1 MRKNLIRIRRAHPES
16 AIELIQVR
24 DGVEMAPRIIDL
36 WEAWTLWADLSKCL
50 VPSYVTSLGREPQT
64 TKKPDGK
71 SAPPPT
77 PPAIHSSAN
86 GKARASL

>member
-16 AIELIQVR
+16 PMELIQVR
-24 DGVEMAPRIIDL
+24 GGVETVEIIDL
-36 WEAWTLWADLSKCL
+36 GQAWNLWLDLSKCL

-86 GKARASL
+86 GKVRANL